1 MSPTEFAEPVTRTIQ
16 LSAGQ
21 CLNVHLS
28 AGSVVHVE
36 HGCIAVTAAPRWLAE
51 GVSLTGYALR
61 AGGVLVIDAT
71 GWTCLAAQGQAQFRI
86 MEPAQRPAWW
96 RLIKLRFGRSGS
108 LLGNSRP
115 PDTKAAEPS
124 VPHATSQ

>member
-1 MSPTEFAEPVTRTIQ
+1 MSPPESVEPISRTIQ
-16 LSAGQ
+16 MVAGQ
-21 CLNVHLS
+21 CFNIHLI

-36 HGCIAVTAAPRWLAE
+36 HGRITVTAAPRWLAG
-51 GVSLTGYALR
+51 GVSQAAHALC
-61 AGGVLVIDAT
+61 AGGVLVIDAA
-71 GWTCLAAQGQAQFRI
+71 GWTCLSAQGQAQCTI
-86 MEPAQRPAWW
+86 IKPAQRPAWW
-96 RLIKLRFGRSGS
+96 RLIKLRLGRSGS

>member
-1 MSPTEFAEPVTRTIQ
+1 MSPEEFAEPVIRTIE
-16 LSAGQ
+16 LAAGQ
-21 CLNVHLS
+21 CLNVHLP

-36 HGCIAVTAAPRWLAE
+36 HGCIAVTATPRWLAE
-51 GVSLTGYALR
+51 RFSQTRYRLR
-61 AGGVLVIDAT
+61 AGGVLVIDAA
-71 GWTCLAAQGQAQFRI
+71 GWTCLAALGQAQFRI

-108 LLGNSRP
+108 LLGNARP